1 MSTTD
6 SFPYGLQDT
15 RYLFWIWFSIALI
28 CLLIVLAGIIGVDV
42 IRDWRFFNRFEQP
55 TKPTPRPRF

>member
-1 MSTTD
+1 MNYIS
-6 SFPYGLQDT
+6 GLSDT
-15 RYLFWIWFSIALI
+15 RYLFWIWFVIALV

-42 IRDWRFFNRFEQP
+42 IRDWRLFNRLEQP